1 MPRKPI
7 RSRDIRHNNWVV
19 LVADILISVAA
30 SAFAMLFVRWQ
41 GMPVPDFQLY
51 VLFWVMIS
59 LVCSTISFLIFG
71 TYKIVIRHSTFRS
84 IGKLIEASF
93 VKEVLMSVA
102 LLLNFWD
109 FSKFA
114 SSTILIATDLGATL
128 IMLIIMRLV
137 VIRLMENMD
146 SSIEKDLERLNIMVF
161 GTSDKSIAMVTRFD
175 QSKHYNVVGF
185 LTRDRNLSG
194 QVIQDHKV
202 YWLGDD
208 ISSLKV
214 NLGIEGILFAREED
228 SEAEAEGLVKQCLHE
243 GIHILTTPK
252 VEAVNYTGLSQK
264 TIKHMVDSEF
274 IPDGMSNFE
283 RTVKRVVDCLLAGL
297 LLIVFSPLFLI
308 CFIALKVTD
317 KGPVIYKQERIGR
330 FGRPFYIYK
339 FRSMRLDAETDG
351 PALYSGDDDPR
362 LTKVGGFLRKHHL
375 DELPQLWNVFI
386 GDMAFV
392 GYRPERKYY
401 IDQIIEV
408 DPRYAYLYQIRPGVT
423 SYATLK
429 NGYTDSLDKMLRRLE
444 FDLYYLRHRSW
455 WFDIKIL
462 FSTFMNIVFGKVF

>member
-137 VIRLMENMD
+137 VIRLMENLD
-146 SSIEKDLERLNIMVF
+146 NSIEKDLERLNIMVF

-185 LTRDRNLSG
+185 LTRDRNISG

-214 NLGIEGILFAREED
+214 NLGIEGILFAREE
-228 SEAEAEGLVKQCLHE
+228 S
-243 GIHILTTPK
+243 I
-252 VEAVNYTGLSQK
+252 S
-264 TIKHMVDSEF
+264 S
-274 IPDGMSNFE
+274 
-283 RTVKRVVDCLLAGL
+283 
-297 LLIVFSPLFLI
+297 
-308 CFIALKVTD
+308 
-317 KGPVIYKQERIGR
+317 
-330 FGRPFYIYK
+330 RP
-339 FRSMRLDAETDG
+339 
-351 PALYSGDDDPR
+351 PR
-362 LTKVGGFLRKHHL
+362 WK
-375 DELPQLWNVFI
+375 P
-386 GDMAFV
+386 
-392 GYRPERKYY
+392 
-401 IDQIIEV
+401 
-408 DPRYAYLYQIRPGVT
+408 
-423 SYATLK
+423 
-429 NGYTDSLDKMLRRLE
+429 
-444 FDLYYLRHRSW
+444 
-455 WFDIKIL
+455 
-462 FSTFMNIVFGKVF
+462 